1 MLTGFYLL
9 LYIYIYIYKE
19 RERERERE
27 RRGYEFSNM
36 IIQEAQ
42 IIKLIKIFQILT
54 LDMYQM
60 TKKKHIRRR
69 HLLNKFLNRDIN

>member
-9 LYIYIYIYKE
+9 LYIYIYIYIE
-19 RERERERE
+19 RERERERDE
-27 RRGYEFSNM
+27 DYEFSNM
-36 IIQEAQ
+36 IIQEVK

-60 TKKKHIRRR
+60 TKKKH
-69 HLLNKFLNRDIN
+69 LLNKFLNRDIN